1 MYYIL
6 SLTDIMTPPS
16 VCCFDDGIVSAEN
29 SSTNSSPATLQ
40 NSFLSNYS
48 DLTIVVNMIMLA
60 VTQFL
65 IFTLF
70 LTTSVDFVIVN
81 YSWGLTLYTCTSLS
95 PRDRLST
102 FDSNCCLGRV
112 LNTPFVTVDQRYE
125 TILYGQRV

>member
-6 SLTDIMTPPS
+6 SLTDMTTPPS

-40 NSFLSNYS
+40 NYS

-60 VTQFL
+60 VNWFL
-65 IFTLF
+65 LFTHF
-70 LTTSVDFVIVN
+70 CYHVSTVDFVIVN

-95 PRDRLST
+95 TCDRLSA
-102 FDSNCCLGRV
+102 FDSN
-112 LNTPFVTVDQRYE
+112 T
-125 TILYGQRV
+125 